1 MSKVYNFV
9 MLGTN
14 DLQKSSKFYDAVFE
28 PLKLTKIITT
38 DRYIG
43 YGHSNKPNEVKF
55 YITKPKNEEPAT
67 FGNGTMLA
75 FLAAS
80 KEAVNKFH
88 AIALT
93 QGAVN
98 EGLPGLRDDGN
109 YYAYVRDPNGNKIS
123 ATCIS
128 N

>member
-14 DLQKSSKFYDAVFE
+14 NLQKSSKFYDAVFE

-55 YITKPKNEEPAT
+55 YITKPKNGEPAT

-75 FLAAS
+75 FLADS

>member
-43 YGHSNKPNEVKF
+43 YGHSNKPNGVEF

-67 FGNGTMLA
+67 
-75 FLAAS
+75 
-80 KEAVNKFH
+80 
-88 AIALT
+88 
-93 QGAVN
+93 
-98 EGLPGLRDDGN
+98 
-109 YYAYVRDPNGNKIS
+109 
-123 ATCIS
+123 C
-128 N
+128 

>member
-1 MSKVYNFV
+1 
-9 MLGTN
+9 
-14 DLQKSSKFYDAVFE
+14 
-28 PLKLTKIITT
+28 
-38 DRYIG
+38 
-43 YGHSNKPNEVKF
+43 
-55 YITKPKNEEPAT
+55 
-67 FGNGTMLA
+67 MLA
-75 FLAAS
+75 FLADS